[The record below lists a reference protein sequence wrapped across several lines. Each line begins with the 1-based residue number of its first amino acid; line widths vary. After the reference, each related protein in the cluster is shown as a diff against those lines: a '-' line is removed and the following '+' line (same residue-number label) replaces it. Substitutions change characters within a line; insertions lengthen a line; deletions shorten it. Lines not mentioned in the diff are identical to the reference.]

1 MQKMMSEVLHYY
13 DREVVKMMIDK
24 YGLIPMEAI
33 NSFIKS
39 QTHIMLEDIQ
49 YGMDEFGYP
58 AIFDMWECEKITG
71 DPRNFIYIYKRRII

>member
-39 QTHIMLEDIQ
+39 QTHIMLEDTQ
-49 YGMDEFGYP
+49 YGMDEFG
-58 AIFDMWECEKITG
+58 
-71 DPRNFIYIYKRRII
+71 